1 MISGIGVDLVD
12 KARFINLVKK
22 FGNRV
27 AAKILSKDEIIDID
41 KIISHKKKV
50 QKISGRFAAKEA
62 TVKAIGTGFR
72 MGLKFTDIEITYDKL
87 GKPKLLLNEL
97 ITKKFLQSKQ
107 KISSNVSISNEE
119 NYTIAIVTFF
129 SLWYFFYFWVNHF
142 FN

>member
-1 MISGIGVDLVD
+1 MFLSQGIDIVENKRIEILLSKYGDV
-12 KARFINLVKK
+12 FKK
-22 FGNRV
+22 
-27 AAKILSKDEIIDID
+27 KILSKDEIIDVD

-97 ITKKFLQSKQ
+97 TTKNFLQSKQ

-129 SLWYFFYFWVNHF
+129 SL
-142 FN
+142 

>member
-1 MISGIGVDLVD
+1 MFLSQGIYIVENKIIEILISKYGDV
-12 KARFINLVKK
+12 FKK
-22 FGNRV
+22 
-27 AAKILSKDEIIDID
+27 KILSKDEIIDID
-41 KIISHKKKV
+41 KIISHKKKI

-129 SLWYFFYFWVNHF
+129 SL
-142 FN
+142 

>member
-1 MISGIGVDLVD
+1 MFLSQGIDIVENRRIEILISKYGDV
-12 KARFINLVKK
+12 FKK
-22 FGNRV
+22 
-27 AAKILSKDEIIDID
+27 KILSKDEIIDID

-129 SLWYFFYFWVNHF
+129 SL
-142 FN
+142 